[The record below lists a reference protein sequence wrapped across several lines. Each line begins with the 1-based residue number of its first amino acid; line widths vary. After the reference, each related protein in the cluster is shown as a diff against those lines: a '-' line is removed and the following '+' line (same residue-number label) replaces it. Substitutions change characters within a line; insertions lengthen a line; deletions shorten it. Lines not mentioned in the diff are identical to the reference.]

1 MLSILYHHAW
11 PNTPELRTRSLLAI
25 ALMVSSKVVVVSIP
39 FWYKSIIDAMTVAD
53 PLSASHTIPVALVAG
68 YGVSRA
74 LASIFREAQ
83 GAVFANVTLNG
94 TKQIAVRL
102 FDHLHALD
110 LDFHKNRQTG
120 LLSKAIDRGIRA
132 VTYICNTTLIN
143 VVPTA
148 VEFGLVAAILGLQF
162 EDKSFLCCT
171 TATVGVYVL
180 WSVAVTQYRTKLRQ
194 RMNRLDNESS
204 AHCIDS
210 LINYET
216 VKYFNNERVE
226 SAKYGDIM
234 NRYSLAAVKVY
245 SSLSVLNGGQN
256 VIFTTGLAVML
267 YLACQGIAAG
277 TMTVGDL
284 VLVNTLLF
292 QLSVPLNFI
301 GSVYREVK
309 LALTDLETMMKI
321 TQTPP
326 AVADDPLKKP
336 IDVLLDNGPS
346 IEFKNVSFGYDMD
359 VADQRTVI
367 NDCSFKINGGDKVA
381 IVGGSGSGKSTILRL
396 LYRFYAPQSGDI
408 LVNGRKVDEITI
420 RSLREQIGV
429 VPQDIVLFN
438 DTLYNNIKYG
448 AGKKHKDIT
457 LSEVENVC
465 KTAQLHDFIQSL
477 PDQYETVVGER
488 GLKLSGGEKQ
498 RVAISR
504 MLLKECKIIIMDEP
518 TSSLDS
524 ATESDI
530 LSTMNH
536 ICNEGCGCAKPTTLV
551 IAHRLSTITD
561 SDCILVLDN
570 GMVVEQGTH
579 QELLTNPT
587 GFYRQLWEFQSVAN
601 SDSDE

>member
-1 MLSILYHHAW
+1 MLS
-11 PNTPELRTRSLLAI
+11 
-25 ALMVSSKVVVVSIP
+25 SKCVVVSIP
-39 FWYKSIIDAMTVAD
+39 FWYKSIIDAMSE
-53 PLSASHTIPVALVAG
+53 PLPIHTIPVALVAG

-102 FDHLHALD
+102 FDHLHSLD

-148 VEFGLVAAILGLQF
+148 VEFGLVAGILGLHF
-162 EDKSFLCCT
+162 EDKSFLLCT

-204 AHCIDS
+204 AHVIDS

-226 SAKYGDIM
+226 SLKYGDIM
-234 NRYSLAAVKVY
+234 NRYASAAIKVS
-245 SSLSVLNGGQN
+245 SSLSVLNAGQN

-267 YLACQGIAAG
+267 YLACNGITAG

-321 TQTPP
+321 THTAS
-326 AVADDPLKKP
+326 AVHDDPRKNP
-336 IDVLLDNGPS
+336 IDLVLDNGPS
-346 IEFKNVSFGYDMD
+346 IEFKNVSFGYDMEI
-359 VADQRTVI
+359 ADQRFV
-367 NDCSFKINGGDKVA
+367 
-381 IVGGSGSGKSTILRL
+381 
-396 LYRFYAPQSGDI
+396 
-408 LVNGRKVDEITI
+408 
-420 RSLREQIGV
+420 
-429 VPQDIVLFN
+429 
-438 DTLYNNIKYG
+438 
-448 AGKKHKDIT
+448 
-457 LSEVENVC
+457 
-465 KTAQLHDFIQSL
+465 
-477 PDQYETVVGER
+477 
-488 GLKLSGGEKQ
+488 
-498 RVAISR
+498 
-504 MLLKECKIIIMDEP
+504 
-518 TSSLDS
+518 
-524 ATESDI
+524 
-530 LSTMNH
+530 
-536 ICNEGCGCAKPTTLV
+536 
-551 IAHRLSTITD
+551 
-561 SDCILVLDN
+561 
-570 GMVVEQGTH
+570 
-579 QELLTNPT
+579 
-587 GFYRQLWEFQSVAN
+587 
-601 SDSDE
+601 